1 MIDKGHTMMNS
12 EDFDDE
18 YEPFYD
24 FSGTYEENFVGK
36 ILEDFDLTEEVVA
49 RPHESLHQAK
59 PTEEIWEAP
68 KEDDDWEDI
77 DAEDANPEASHSQS
91 DFTLVSNDNQ
101 AHHKPESSSDFTLI
115 SHHKP

>member
-1 MIDKGHTMMNS
+1 MMNS

-36 ILEDFDLTEEVVA
+36 ILDDFDLTEEVVA

-59 PTEEIWEAP
+59 HAEEI
-68 KEDDDWEDI
+68 
-77 DAEDANPEASHSQS
+77 
-91 DFTLVSNDNQ
+91 
-101 AHHKPESSSDFTLI
+101 
-115 SHHKP
+115 